1 MEEEEARNWK
11 EMEVDCLINIF
22 QRLDLQDLILSLP
35 FVCKSW
41 SKASTDP
48 LCFRIL
54 DIPSLTFFPWTSLA
68 KQFSPLYSL
77 SNFSLSSFIKYFV
90 RRSCGSLVELRLPAD
105 FSPTVDDLARV
116 SNTCQRLKV
125 ITLPKLMLEHEVHI
139 TELAAK
145 WKELERLEM
154 GSKPSPFTRLAA
166 RISTNCK
173 KFRALKMAGSI
184 KREDATAIA
193 GCFKGIKELD
203 LSRAY
208 LPKEHLV
215 VIVKGCKEIEK
226 LILNECVGFDSGDE
240 EIRKL
245 VDGIKI
251 FESRGS
257 VVFDDYDFE
266 NDDCDPLNVCV
277 M

>member
-1 MEEEEARNWK
+1 MEEEWRKWEDL
-11 EMEVDCLINIF
+11 EIDCLSNIF
-22 QRLDLQDLILSLP
+22 RRLALEELILDVS

-41 SKASTDP
+41 YKASLDP
-48 LCFRIL
+48 LCWQIL
-54 DIPSLTFFPWTSLA
+54 NFEKLD
-68 KQFSPLYSL
+68 FSPESRFAKKFKGKYAIL
-77 SNFSLSSFIKYFV
+77 NFSFAGFMNLV
-90 RRSCGSLVELRLPAD
+90 VGRSCGLATELRFPLD
-105 FSPTVDDLARV
+105 GVSIQDLV
-116 SNTCQRLKV
+116 SAANKCQRLKV